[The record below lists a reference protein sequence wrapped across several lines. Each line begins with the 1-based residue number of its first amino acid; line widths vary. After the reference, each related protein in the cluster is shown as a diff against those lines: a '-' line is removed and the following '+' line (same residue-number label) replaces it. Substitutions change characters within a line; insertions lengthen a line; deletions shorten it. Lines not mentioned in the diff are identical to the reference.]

1 MPKLVRP
8 KEKSW
13 TWRKPSAP
21 FPQTPGAN
29 GCFLAPSGGGKTTT
43 LVSLLLGPYA
53 KVYDAVHVFSPS
65 VDIDSAWDPVREFAK
80 GLKESSF
87 HSEWDEP
94 ALLEILAK
102 QKALVKEKKTALS
115 TKPLPQ
121 ALVII
126 DDFAD
131 RYDVMK
137 SAGNVLTTLFIRGR
151 HFGCSCWISSQK
163 LTAVSTVARVNFR
176 FMCVWRLRNQK
187 EIVALL
193 EELSAIYPIPT
204 LHEMYEAAVGD
215 EPHSWWYIDLV
226 AKEKQRMFH
235 IRFEHRQIVEEVS
248 PQELLAAAPRPDVDP
263 EPAQQL

>member
-1 MPKLVRP
+1 V
-8 KEKSW
+8 
-13 TWRKPSAP
+13 
-21 FPQTPGAN
+21 F
-29 GCFLAPSGGGKTTT
+29 
-43 LVSLLLGPYA
+43 
-53 KVYDAVHVFSPS
+53 DAVHVFSPS
-65 VDIDSAWDPVREFAK
+65 VDIDSAWDPVRDFAK
-80 GLKESSF
+80 GLRERSF
-87 HSEWDEP
+87 HNEWDEP

-102 QKALVKEKKTALS
+102 QTALVKEKQVVHS

-121 ALVII
+121 ALIII

-163 LTAVSTVARVNFR
+163 LTAISTVARVNFR
-176 FMCVWRLRNQK
+176 FLCVWRLRNQK

-204 LHEMYEAAVGD
+204 LHDMYEAAVSD
-215 EPHSWWYIDLV
+215 EAHSWWYIDLV
-226 AKEKQRMFH
+226 AKEKKRMFH

-248 PQELLAAAPRPDVDP
+248 PQELLAAAPRPDGEP

>member
-1 MPKLVRP
+1 MG
-8 KEKSW
+8 
-13 TWRKPSAP
+13 KP
-21 FPQTPGAN
+21 
-29 GCFLAPSGGGKTTT
+29 TT
-43 LVSLLLGPYA
+43 LVSLLVGPYRR
-53 KVYDAVHVFSPS
+53 VFDAVHVFSPS

-80 GLKESSF
+80 ELKESSF
-87 HSEWDEP
+87 HPEWDEP

-102 QKALVKEKKTALS
+102 QKGLVKEKKTAQS

-151 HFGCSCWISSQK
+151 HFGCSCWTSSQK
-163 LTAVSTVARVNFR
+163 DTAVSTVARVNCKFY
-176 FMCVWRLRNQK
+176 CAWRLRDAK
-187 EIVALL
+187 EALSL
-193 EELSAIYPIPT
+193 FEELSAIYPIAT
-204 LHEMYEAAVGD
+204 LHEMYEAAVSD

-226 AKEKQRMFH
+226 AKEKARMFF
-235 IRFEHRQIVEEVS
+235 IRFEHRQIVEEAS
-248 PQELLAAAPRPDVDP
+248 PEELLAAAPRPYVEP

>member
-1 MPKLVRP
+1 V
-8 KEKSW
+8 
-13 TWRKPSAP
+13 
-21 FPQTPGAN
+21 F
-29 GCFLAPSGGGKTTT
+29 
-43 LVSLLLGPYA
+43 
-53 KVYDAVHVFSPS
+53 DAVHVFSPS
-65 VDIDSAWDPVREFAK
+65 VDIDSVWDPVREFAK
-80 GLKESSF
+80 GLKMSSF

-102 QKALVKEKKTALS
+102 QKGRVKEKKTAMS

-131 RYDVMK
+131 RFDVMK

-163 LTAVSTVARVNFR
+163 LTAISTVARVNFR
-176 FMCVWRLRNQK
+176 FLDVWRLRNQK
-187 EIVALL
+187 EIWALL

-204 LHEMYEAAVGD
+204 LHEMCEAAVSD

-226 AKEKQRMFH
+226 AKEKIRMFC
-235 IRFEHRQIVEEVS
+235 IRSEHRQIVEEAS
-248 PQELLAAAPRPDVDP
+248 PEELLAAAPRPDVEP
-263 EPAQQL
+263 ERSATLMRFERTRWRCGTR